1 MKKFMAFAA
10 AAVILS
16 ACEDFPQADRTD
28 SNSDLPGWQLANI
41 FGTNSDA
48 AGQNRQ
54 QGRVTGG
61 RNVEAGQGTIFPGRQ
76 PLLIDSDFVN
86 ENGERTVSLNLVD
99 VDIESAAAAILG
111 ELLQIN
117 YIIDPGVSG
126 TVNIRSSQ
134 PVTRTTAIEVF
145 ELALKQNN
153 AVLVRRGDLFA
164 IAPLSADLSISPS
177 TARDVLPG
185 YTLRVVPLRNIGAQE
200 MAAILQPFAGNGI
213 VGIDAQ
219 RNLLVLAGTSV
230 DQQSWQETINSFDV
244 DWLANRSVGIFP
256 VNGRSAQ
263 SIVNGLERVVETDE
277 TFAPLVVFEVI
288 PENNSILAVAKT
300 PRALENVAVWI
311 SRLTQDGA
319 NDAQVYSYDMKYARA
334 ADIAPTLSQILGI
347 SVETTASDDPEAEVM
362 EASADFFEP
371 QGTLNATRVVASEA
385 TNTLL
390 IHSTPDEYNRILG
403 ILHRLDVPQR
413 QVLVEATIVEVSL
426 NDDLR
431 YGVQYF
437 LEDGGTQLGLSRGE
451 TVNIAPNLPGFSA
464 SLGGTPAN
472 VVIDALDTVTRIN
485 VISSPNLMILNNESA
500 RLVVGD
506 QVPTAVRTAQD
517 GTTADDVFV
526 STVEYRDTGVIF
538 EVTPRINS
546 SGSVILN
553 IAQEVSLVGETDGAT
568 GNPIISQRLI
578 NSSVSVDSGETIVLG
593 GLFSDRRSSSNG
605 GIPILKDLPVAGGLF
620 GNTSR
625 GRAQTEL
632 LVLITPRIVNNSID
646 SRRVTQ
652 QLRSRVQS
660 LRTSNA
666 ASMSTNVTVPRLG
679 SANSG
684 LIIDASNANRAAVS
698 ATPTTVQAPVQV
710 ALPPAAPVPATP
722 SADVTALSATLLASS
737 RVAVPQVAAPAAAPT
752 GSHIAVLGSFRSA
765 ANAQDHWG
773 NLVSQNASAL
783 GRFTPSF
790 REAGGLTMVTVGPM
804 SRDEASQICVDVRTD
819 CFTATQ

>member
-1 MKKFMAFAA
+1 MRQSMNKFMVV
-10 AAVILS
+10 AAVAAVLA
-16 ACEDFPQADRTD
+16 ACEELPQADRTGND
-28 SNSDLPGWQLANI
+28 NNLPGWQLANI
-41 FGTNSDA
+41 FGTNSDSA
-48 AGQNRQ
+48 SLNRQ

-61 RNVEAGQGTIFPGRQ
+61 QRVEAGRGTIFPGRQ

-86 ENGERTVSLNLVD
+86 ENGERTVSLNLVN

-111 ELLQIN
+111 ELLQVN
-117 YIIDPGVSG
+117 YIIDPGVTG

-145 ELALKQNN
+145 ELALEQNN
-153 AVLVRRGDLFA
+153 AVLVRRGDIFA
-164 IAPLSADLSISPS
+164 ISPLSADLSIAPS

-200 MAAILQPFAGNGI
+200 MAAILQPFAGSGI

-219 RNLLVLAGTSV
+219 RNILVLAGTSV
-230 DQQSWQETINSFDV
+230 DQQSWQDTINSFDV

-277 TFAPLVVFEVI
+277 SFEPLVVFEVI

-300 PRALENVAVWI
+300 PRALENVSVWI
-311 SRLTQDGA
+311 NRLTRDGS

-334 ADIAPTLSQILGI
+334 GDIAPTLSQILGV
-347 SVETTASDDPEAEVM
+347 SVETTNDDAEVI
-362 EASADFFEP
+362 EASADFFNP
-371 QGTLNATRVVASEA
+371 QGTLNATRVVASAA

-390 IHSTPDEYNRILG
+390 IHSTPDEYQRILG

-437 LEDGGTQLGLSRGE
+437 LEDGGGRATLSNGE
-451 TVNIAPNLPGFSA
+451 NFDIVPDLPGFGLT
-464 SLGGTPAN
+464 LGGTPAN
-472 VVIDALDTVTRIN
+472 AVVDALDTVTSIN

-506 QVPTAVRTAQD
+506 QVPTSVRTAQD
-517 GTTADDVFV
+517 GTTNDDVFV

-553 IAQEVSLVGETDGAT
+553 IGQEVSLVGETDTAT
-568 GNPIISQRLI
+568 GNPIISQRVI

-593 GLFSDRRSSSNG
+593 GLFSDRSTNSNG
-605 GIPILKDLPVAGGLF
+605 GIPILKDLPVAGALF
-620 GNTSR
+620 GNSSR

-632 LVLITPRIVNNSID
+632 LVLITPRIVNNRMD
-646 SRRVTQ
+646 ARRVTQ
-652 QLRSRVQS
+652 QLRSRVDS
-660 LRTSNA
+660 LRMGGPSLSTQMNIP
-666 ASMSTNVTVPRLG
+666 SMRTQN
-679 SANSG
+679 SA
-684 LIIDASNANRAAVS
+684 LIEDASVMR
-698 ATPTTVQAPVQV
+698 Q
-710 ALPPAAPVPATP
+710 
-722 SADVTALSATLLASS
+722 
-737 RVAVPQVAAPAAAPT
+737 AAPAPAAVATPAVATTAVATQAVATPAAVAPTPVAVAAPT
-752 GSHIAVLGSFRSA
+752 GRHIAVLGSFSSA
-765 ANAQDHWG
+765 DNAQQHWS
-773 NLVSQNASAL
+773 NLVSQNAAAL
-783 GRFTPSF
+783 GQFTPSF
-790 REAGGLTMVTVGPM
+790 RQAGGLTMVTVGPM
-804 SRDEASQICVDVRTD
+804 SRDAASKVCIDVKTD

>member
-1 MKKFMAFAA
+1 MKKFMAITA

-16 ACEDFPQADRTD
+16 ACENLPQVDRTEG
-28 SNSDLPGWQLANI
+28 NTDLRGWQLANI
-41 FGTNSDA
+41 FGNNSDS
-48 AGQNRQ
+48 AGSNRQ

-61 RNVEAGQGTIFPGRQ
+61 QNVRAGQGTIFPGRQ
-76 PLLIDSDFVN
+76 PLLVDSDFVN
-86 ENGERTVSLNLVD
+86 ENGERTVSLNLVG

-117 YIIDPGVSG
+117 YVIDPGVQG

-153 AVLVRRGDLFA
+153 AVLVRRGDIFA

-185 YTLRVVPLRNIGAQE
+185 YTLRVIPLRNIGAQE
-200 MAAILQPFAGNGI
+200 MAAILQPFAGDGI

-219 RNLLVLAGTSV
+219 RNILVLAGTSV
-230 DQQSWQETINSFDV
+230 DQQSWQETIQSFDV

-256 VNGRSAQ
+256 INGRSAQ

-277 TFAPLVVFEVI
+277 AFEPIAVFEVI

-347 SVETTASDDPEAEVM
+347 SVETTTEDAEVI
-362 EASADFFEP
+362 EASADFFTP

-426 NDDLR
+426 NNDLR

-437 LEDGGTQLGLSRGE
+437 LEDGGGRLGLTQGE
-451 TVNIAPNLPGFSA
+451 TINVSPTLPGFSFTM
-464 SLGGTPAN
+464 GGNPAN
-472 VVIDALDTVTRIN
+472 AVIDALDTVTRIN

-506 QVPTAVRTAQD
+506 QVPTSVRTAQD

-526 STVEYRDTGVIF
+526 NTVEYRDTGVIF

-553 IAQEVSLVGETDGAT
+553 IGQEVSLVGETDPAT
-568 GNPIISQRLI
+568 GNPIISQRVI

-593 GLFSDRRSSSNG
+593 GLFSDSRTSSNG
-605 GIPILKDLPVAGGLF
+605 GIPILKDLPVAGHLF
-620 GNTSR
+620 GNSTD

-632 LVLITPRIVNNSID
+632 LVLITPRIVNNAMD
-646 SRRVTQ
+646 ARRVTQ

-660 LRTSNA
+660 LQSA
-666 ASMSTNVTVPRLG
+666 GPSLSTNVNVPSMR
-679 SANSG
+679 STNSG
-684 LIIDASNANRAAVS
+684 LIMDASEANRAAIAE
-698 ATPTTVQAPVQV
+698 ATR
-710 ALPPAAPVPATP
+710 AAM
-722 SADVTALSATLLASS
+722 
-737 RVAVPQVAAPAAAPT
+737 AAPAAVEAPAAIAVPAPVAVT
-752 GSHIAVLGSFRSA
+752 PAAASQMPAGRHIAVLGSFSSA
-765 ANAQDHWG
+765 DNAQSHWA
-773 NLVSQNASAL
+773 NLVSANAAVL
-783 GRFTPSF
+783 GQMTPSF
-790 REAGGLTMVTVGPM
+790 RQAGGLTMVTVGPM
-804 SRDEASQICVDVRTD
+804 SRDAASQICIDVKTD